1 MINIANLIP
10 FTLRKL
16 LKLDRKV
23 IISVKNLFLFFLH
36 ANIYGKRPLL
46 LHSPTSHT
54 TNIQTLNKYSSEA
67 STKTFCLK
75 IYFYEQDKLFP
86 RLSCRIHV
94 TRIWRTGRLLNIILG
109 IILFLLLNS
118 IKALKCWLFG
128 STFDT

>member
-23 IISVKNLFLFFLH
+23 IISVKNLFCSFYMLKYTENDHYCFIVLLRTPQ
-36 ANIYGKRPLL
+36 IYKLPIKKQVL
-46 LHSPTSHT
+46 
-54 TNIQTLNKYSSEA
+54 A
-67 STKTFCLK
+67 KTFCLK

-86 RLSCRIHV
+86 RLSCIHV